1 MEWSGTPWAHRRIH
15 QRSVCREM
23 LASADPEVRALSG
36 RQDLGRR
43 ETFPGRERAR
53 ELAVGGQGSG
63 HTAAK
68 RQAGRFLA
76 ARELHGSGSDKHHT
90 HRLIRRS

>member
-1 MEWSGTPWAHRRIH
+1 
-15 QRSVCREM
+15 M

-36 RQDLGRR
+36 RQDRGRQ
-43 ETFPGRERAR
+43 ETFPGRECAR
-53 ELAVGGQGSG
+53 ELAVGGQGLG

-76 ARELHGSGSDKHHT
+76 ARELHGSGTDKHHT
-90 HRLIRRS
+90 HRLIGRS